1 MKIVSM
7 LAQNSYICGDKN
19 LTAQNYLLYSNS
31 FSEELNDGANQLRC
45 AMHEWAVVEDD
56 GVCEEF
62 Q

>member
-1 MKIVSM
+1 MSVENYKCGKDNLST
-7 LAQNSYICGDKN
+7 QNCP
-19 LTAQNYLLYSNS
+19 LCSNS

-45 AMHEWAVVEDD
+45 ALHEWVVVEDN